1 MNNSKQISSPE
12 HDKYAELCAVALTG
26 ELSSDEWQLLR
37 NHIAMCDGCR
47 HQIQSYHAM
56 VNTFMPAGGAAEA
69 TPADRVRTH
78 FSWWSRRRAKRK
90 LLRAAGIGAPRFAFG
105 ALHRSRLGLGLASA
119 AALAIAAA
127 ILLAHSPT
135 RFRRPSPSAGEIR
148 AQVPESKGRSI
159 QAEAVAEAPAPVTP
173 AELQILRQR
182 VAQQTKRIEELIAAN
197 RSLQAGLVAEKQ
209 NHELELATMR
219 QASFTDRAE
228 LSNELADAKAR
239 LASSKTDL
247 ERAVN
252 DNVVLQAE
260 LRDAHL
266 QVVSLTAKADTD
278 SKTIAQQQDLMSS
291 ERDIRE
297 LVGARDLLIA
307 DVTDADGNS
316 GKKQAFGR
324 IFYTKGK
331 SLVFYAFDLDQ
342 QRGGR
347 KNASF
352 QAWGIRGDGSATP
365 VNLGV
370 LYQDNETKKRWVL
383 KFDNSTELAS
393 LHGIYVTAEPQGGSQ
408 SPTGRQLLYAS
419 LLREPNHP

>member
-1 MNNSKQISSPE
+1 MNNSKQISSFE

-37 NHIAMCDGCR
+37 NHIATCDGCR
-47 HQIQSYHAM
+47 QQIQSYQAI
-56 VNTFMPAGGAAEA
+56 VNTFMPAAAAAEGIS
-69 TPADRVRTH
+69 ADRVRTH

-90 LLRAAGIGAPRFAFG
+90 LLQAAGVGVPRFAFG
-105 ALHRSRLGLGLASA
+105 GLYRSWVGLGFVSA
-119 AALAIAAA
+119 ALVIVAA
-127 ILLAHSPT
+127 IFVTHSPN
-135 RFRRPSPSAGEIR
+135 RFRRSSPSAREI
-148 AQVPESKGRSI
+148 GI
-159 QAEAVAEAPAPVTP
+159 QAEAVTQAPAPEMPEV
-173 AELQILRQR
+173 QKLRER
-182 VAQQTKRIEELIAAN
+182 VDQQTKKIEELIVAN

-209 NHELELATMR
+209 DHESESAMLR
-219 QASFTDRAE
+219 QASATDRAE

-252 DNVVLQAE
+252 DNVALQAE

-266 QVVSLTAKADTD
+266 QVVSLTAKGETD
-278 SKTIAQQQDLMSS
+278 NKTIVQQQDLLSS

-307 DVTDADGNS
+307 DVTDADGNN

-352 QAWGIRGDGSATP
+352 QAWGIRGNGSGTP

-393 LHGIYVTAEPQGGSQ
+393 LHGIYVTAEPQGGSH

>member
-1 MNNSKQISSPE
+1 MNNSKQRSSFE
-12 HDKYAELCAVALTG
+12 HDKYAELCAVALSG
-26 ELSSDEWQLLR
+26 ELSSDEWQHLR
-37 NHIAMCDGCR
+37 NHIATCDGCR
-47 HQIQSYHAM
+47 QQIQSYQAM
-56 VNTFMPAGGAAEA
+56 VNTFMPAAAAAEGI
-69 TPADRVRTH
+69 PADRVRTH

-90 LLRAAGIGAPRFAFG
+90 LLQAAGVGVPHFAFG
-105 ALHRSRLGLGLASA
+105 GLHRSWVGLGFVSA
-119 AALAIAAA
+119 ALVIAAA
-127 ILLAHSPT
+127 IFVIHSPT
-135 RFRRPSPSAGEIR
+135 RFRRSSPSAREIGIH
-148 AQVPESKGRSI
+148 APAPKAPAI
-159 QAEAVAEAPAPVTP
+159 QAEAVTPAPAPEIP
-173 AELQILRQR
+173 ELQKLRDR
-182 VAQQTKRIEELIAAN
+182 VDQQTKKIEELIVAN
-197 RSLQAGLVAEKQ
+197 RSLQARLIEEKQ
-209 NHELELATMR
+209 NHESEFAMLR
-219 QASFTDRAE
+219 QASATDRAE

-252 DNVVLQAE
+252 DNVALQAE

-266 QVVSLTAKADTD
+266 QVVSLTAKAETD
-278 SKTIAQQQDLMSS
+278 NKTIVQQQDLLSS

-307 DVTDADGNS
+307 DVTDADGNN

-352 QAWGIRGDGSATP
+352 QAWGIRGNGSATP

-393 LHGIYVTAEPQGGSQ
+393 LHGVYVTAEPQGGSQ